1 MKQTS
6 KIKAML
12 AGKDLVPV
20 SNKSVKSILKGTYD
34 FYHESAK
41 SEEDSCQF
49 MNRVFNQ
56 FLCDENITRTHQ
68 LCLIIHIPES
78 RHSLYVK
85 EFEELNN
92 FIYDL
97 STFSSKLSFNWGL
110 KTNPLTQKMD
120 INVLASESS

>member
-1 MKQTS
+1 
-6 KIKAML
+6 ML

-20 SNKSVKSILKGTYD
+20 SNMLINGKLDGAYY

-41 SEEDSCQF
+41 SDENSCQF

-56 FLCDENITRTHQ
+56 FLCDEHITKAYQ

-78 RHSLYVK
+78 RHSLYIK

-92 FIYDL
+92 FIYDF
-97 STFSSKLSFNWGL
+97 STFTSKLSINWGL
-110 KTNPLTQKMD
+110 KTIP
-120 INVLASESS
+120 